1 LYIGHREIGV
11 VVHNELCY
19 NKKLKPEDLRKGVVR
34 TKKVTVASHGF
45 DGSLGLCVG
54 HPLLTQMAIE
64 AEKAQP
70 VSTFEDFAKQKAAEA
85 GGATMTLQQLLEEW
99 NETNPKPEKLK
110 EVSVGTNDNNSCT
123 SSITTTTPVS

>member
-11 VVHNELCY
+11 IVHHELCY
-19 NKKLKPEDLRKGVVR
+19 NKNLKPEDLRRGVVR
-34 TKKVTVASHGF
+34 TEKVTVASHGF
-45 DGSLGLCVG
+45 DGFLGLCVG

-70 VSTFEDFAKQKAAEA
+70 VSTFEDFANQKVAEA

-99 NETNPKPEKLK
+99 NENNPKPK
-110 EVSVGTNDNNSCT
+110 EVSVATNDNNSCT
-123 SSITTTTPVS
+123 SSITTTTPVR